1 MVEKKYQVTGMTCAA
16 CQANVTK
23 TVSKLDGIQSV
34 DVNLLSGDMKVSFD
48 DNVIDELKIAK
59 AIQDIGY
66 GMVISTSSSK
76 DSFKGQWDKRKQQSL
91 EESKAMKQRL
101 VTSIILLVPLM
112 YISMGPMM
120 GLPNLPIFVGEENM
134 LLLALTQMLIT
145 IVIIVINKHFFVSG
159 FKALL
164 HKVPNMDSL
173 VAIGSSA
180 SLVYSIFAIYMMAY
194 GYGHQNMELVH
205 QYAHSLYFES
215 AATILTLVTVGK
227 YMESKSKAKTKD
239 ALERLL
245 NLTPKMATVIRN
257 GREMV
262 VLQEQVQVKDIVV
275 IRPGEVIPVDGMI
288 VDGYGYVDQAAI
300 TGESVPVEKHIGDSV
315 ISATTNKNGSFKFEA
330 QKVGD
335 DTTLAQI
342 IRLVDEAGNTKA
354 PIARMADTVSGVF
367 VPIVIG
373 ISIIVAIVWLLLGH
387 TFEFALTNAISVLV
401 ISCPCALGLATPV
414 AIMVATGKAA
424 EFGIL
429 MKSAQALEQL
439 HAVDTIVLDKTGT
452 ITSGHPQVTDILPYG
467 ISKKELLKYA
477 YALENGSEHPLAQA
491 IVQRAKKDN
500 IELLEV
506 NDFMAVSGR
515 GVYANYQN
523 ETYYA
528 GNLAYIH
535 ENHIEVSSQV
545 LEQMNAIAS
554 LGKTPLLFYK
564 ENMYLGMIAV
574 ADTIKDSSYQAI
586 AKFKEMGLHV
596 VMLTGDHKKTAEAIR
611 KQLDIET
618 VYAEVL
624 PTEKDTVIQEL
635 QKQGHKV
642 AMVGDGINDAP
653 ALVRA
658 DVGIAIG
665 SGTDIAMDSADIV
678 LMKNSLFDV
687 VNAIHLSHQTMK
699 NIYMNLF
706 WAFFYNTLGIPVAAG
721 VFYPLLRLNPMIGSL
736 AMSMS
741 SLCVVTNALRL
752 RFVKE
757 MKEEKGEKSMKTVVM
772 SIEGMMCKHCVAH
785 VEKALKSVMGVV
797 EVVVSLENNNATVTV
812 EPHVSNDA
820 LKEVVEE
827 ADYKVLDIQ
836 LTK

>member
-1 MVEKKYQVTGMTCAA
+1 MIEKKYQVTGMTCAA
-16 CQANVTK
+16 CQANVMK
-23 TVSKLDGIQSV
+23 TVSKLEGIQSV
-34 DVNLLSGDMKVSFD
+34 DVNLLSGDMKVSYEETI
-48 DNVIDELKIAK
+48 VDELKIAK

-66 GMVISTSSSK
+66 GMIISSNTSK
-76 DSFKGQWDKRKQQSL
+76 DSFKGQWEARKQTSL
-91 EESKAMKQRL
+91 DETKQMKKRL
-101 VTSIILLVPLM
+101 ITSIILLIPLM
-112 YISMGPMM
+112 YICMGPMM
-120 GLPNLPIFVGEENM
+120 GLPSLPIFSGEENI
-134 LLLALTQMLIT
+134 LLLALTQMLVT
-145 IVIIVINKHFFVSG
+145 IVIVVINKHFFVSG

-173 VAIGSSA
+173 VAIGAGA
-180 SLVYSIFAIYMMAY
+180 SLIYSIFAVYMIAY
-194 GYGHQNMELVH
+194 GFGHGDLELVH

-227 YMESKSKAKTKD
+227 YMETKSKAKTKD
-239 ALERLL
+239 ALERLM
-245 NLTPKMATVIRN
+245 NLAPKMATVIRN
-257 GREMV
+257 NQEMV

-275 IRPGEVIPVDGMI
+275 IRPGEVIPVDGVI
-288 VDGYGYVDQAAI
+288 VEGYGYIDQAAI
-300 TGESVPVEKHIGDSV
+300 TGESLPVEKRVGDVV
-315 ISATTNKNGSFKFEA
+315 ISATTNKNGAFKFEA
-330 QKVGD
+330 QKVGE

-354 PIARMADTVSGVF
+354 PIARMADKVSGVF
-367 VPIVIG
+367 VPIVI
-373 ISIIVAIVWLLLGH
+373 SIAIVVTIVWLVLGYP
-387 TFEFALTNAISVLV
+387 FEFALTNAIAVLV

-439 HAVDTIVLDKTGT
+439 HTVDTIVLDKTGT
-452 ITSGHPQVTDILPYG
+452 ITSGKPQVTDILPYG
-467 ISKKELLKYA
+467 ISKKELLKFA
-477 YALENGSEHPLAQA
+477 YALENASEHPLGQA
-491 IVQRAKKDN
+491 IVQRAKKDS
-500 IELLEV
+500 IELLEF
-506 NDFMAVSGR
+506 NEFMAVSGR
-515 GVYANYQN
+515 GVCAKYQN
-523 ETYYA
+523 ETFFA
-528 GNLAYIH
+528 GNLAYIQ
-535 ENHIEVSSQV
+535 ENDITVSTQV
-545 LEQMNAIAS
+545 LEQMDMIAS
-554 LGKTPLLFYK
+554 LGKTPLLFYRG
-564 ENMYLGMIAV
+564 NVYLGMIAV
-574 ADTIKDSSYQAI
+574 ADTIKETSYQAI
-586 AKFKEMGLHV
+586 RKFKEMGLQV

-611 KQLDIET
+611 KQLEIET

-624 PTEKDTVIQEL
+624 PTEKDFVIQEL
-635 QKQGHKV
+635 QRQGKKV
-642 AMVGDGINDAP
+642 VMVGDGINDAP

-699 NIYMNLF
+699 NIHMNLF

-741 SLCVVTNALRL
+741 SVCVVTNALRL

-757 MKEEKGEKSMKTVVM
+757 IKEEKGGKTMRTVVM

-797 EVVVSLENNNATVTV
+797 EVVVSLEDNNATVTV

-836 LTK
+836 